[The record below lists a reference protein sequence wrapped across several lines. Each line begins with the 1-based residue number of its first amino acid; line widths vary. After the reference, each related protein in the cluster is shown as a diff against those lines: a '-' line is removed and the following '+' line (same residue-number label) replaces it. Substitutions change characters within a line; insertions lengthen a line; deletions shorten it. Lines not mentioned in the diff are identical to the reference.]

1 MLLLRARA
9 GNNSLNASNS
19 EQQKPPTNSII
30 IEKSKQDRA
39 NISPARGGAL
49 NDSQPTSSGIHR
61 TCNRIAE
68 LPTTVNYPPLGDNYT
83 SYYHPD
89 GYNEQQNTNFR
100 ETMNGEEQ
108 MQQLRP
114 TNYSP
119 ISTGY
124 YMNTGYHH
132 PNNPRTDSL
141 NQLESQQVMPITTVV
156 PATARNEGGIEFP
169 LIRTSCASQS
179 TTTYETSY
187 ESLQG

>member
-1 MLLLRARA
+1 MLLLRARTS
-9 GNNSLNASNS
+9 NNSLNTSNQ
-19 EQQKPPTNSII
+19 EQQKPSNNSIM
-30 IEKSKQDRA
+30 IENSKQDRA

-49 NDSQPTSSGIHR
+49 NESQPTSSGIHR
-61 TCNRIAE
+61 TCNQIVE
-68 LPTTVNYPPLGDNYT
+68 LPTTMNYSPPGSNYT

-89 GYNEQQNTNFR
+89 GYNEQHNANFR
-100 ETMNGEEQ
+100 EIMNGEEQ
-108 MQQLRP
+108 MQQLQLRP

-124 YMNTGYHH
+124 YMNTNYHH
-132 PNNPRTDSL
+132 SNNSRTDSL

-156 PATARNEGGIEFP
+156 PATTRDESGIEFP

-187 ESLQG
+187 ESL